1 MEESKRT
8 PGGRTLT
15 ESEVTAALQLD
26 RLQLYLVAAEMRLG
40 RYDSMTHLMAFTTE
54 EVERI
59 AARLELPPPKFAE
72 DAPPARDR
80 ALEDIPEP
88 EGE

>member
-1 MEESKRT
+1 MEESKRK

-15 ESEVTAALQLD
+15 ESDVTAALQID
-26 RLQLYLVAAEMRLG
+26 RLELHLVAAEMRLG
-40 RYDSMTHLMAFTTE
+40 RYDSMTHLLAFTPG
-54 EVERI
+54 EVQRI

-72 DAPPARDR
+72 ETPPTNDR
-80 ALEDIPEP
+80 AVNDVPEP

>member
-8 PGGRTLT
+8 LAGRTLT
-15 ESEVTAALQLD
+15 ESDVTAALQID
-26 RLQLYLVAAEMRLG
+26 RLQLHLVAAEMRLG
-40 RYDSMTHLMAFTTE
+40 RYDSMTHLMAFTLE

-72 DAPPARDR
+72 ETPSTNDR
-80 ALEDIPEP
+80 AVEDIPEP